1 MFVSASI
8 FFYLRKCSPQIG
20 LDIIVRRASIH
31 NTGHRVKAS
40 DSNAIPAAPRTK
52 LVNGCISL
60 PFLLCIMLQI
70 GQSSLKS
77 THMHHM
83 VAFESSTCILCVCI
97 SIENCNASFL
107 HHVQVTANEEQ
118 FLPWPLQKQTGWQ
131 KRNMHFMPKDI
142 TKALL

>member
-1 MFVSASI
+1 MFVSASV

-52 LVNGCISL
+52 LVNGRISL

-97 SIENCNASFL
+97 SIENCNASFFASC
-107 HHVQVTANEEQ
+107 TSYS
-118 FLPWPLQKQTGWQ
+118 
-131 KRNMHFMPKDI
+131 KRRTIFALALA
-142 TKALL
+142 KADRLAKT